1 MACGWSL
8 KMSGSLVQFPL
19 PLFIWI
25 LSLVKEPAKQGNSL
39 LFRNTIIN

>member
-8 KMSGSLVQFPL
+8 KMSVSLVQFPL
-19 PLFIWI
+19 PSFIWL
-25 LSLVKEPAKQGNSL
+25 LSLVKEPAKQGNSF